1 MKDRVGIKH
10 MISAIRN
17 SLRGIRD
24 AFKTGCAFRQEVVI
38 GIVHYALLCVINESF
53 ETKLILVSLWVVLM
67 VAELINSAV
76 EAVVD
81 FVSPE
86 WNELARYAKDFCSAA
101 VFLMAILLI
110 VTWLVIAGRAL
121 MTVI

>member
-1 MKDRVGIKH
+1 MKDRVGIGH

-24 AFKTGCAFRQEVVI
+24 AFKTGCAFRQETVI
-38 GIVHYALLCVINESF
+38 GIVHYGLIFAIDESF
-53 ETKLILVSLWVVLM
+53 ETKLLLAALWVVLM
-67 VAELINSAV
+67 AAELINSAV

-101 VFLMAILLI
+101 VFMMVCVIIIFWIIILY
-110 VTWLVIAGRAL
+110 RA
-121 MTVI
+121 VS